1 MFSRSNRPEGDALR
15 HGKDNG
21 LSIHCKVYGC
31 NKKSVAPNLSND
43 AGRNALRRLLMTAD
57 VMIENYRAGI
67 LEKMGLAPDH
77 LLAVNPGLVT
87 VHV

>member
-1 MFSRSNRPEGDALR
+1 
-15 HGKDNG
+15 
-21 LSIHCKVYGC
+21 
-31 NKKSVAPNLSND
+31 
-43 AGRNALRRLLMTAD
+43 MTAD
-57 VMIENYRAGI
+57 VMIENYGAGT